1 MFELYLQIISLFKT
15 EDYTKPKRVKTTY
28 GNGKKPNT
36 LKIQKQSAEDNII
49 KNIRNFFK
57 LKIENESMKDRIIRN
72 IKIFFEKEDDYYKLI
87 RISNFWNYIKYESSG
102 NRNKNL
108 SVKEYLD
115 EVKPY

>member
-1 MFELYLQIISLFKT
+1 
-15 EDYTKPKRVKTTY
+15 
-28 GNGKKPNT
+28 
-36 LKIQKQSAEDNII
+36 
-49 KNIRNFFK
+49 
-57 LKIENESMKDRIIRN
+57 MKDRIIRN

-115 EVKPY
+115 EVKPYQKDAIICLQKSGTWRVQLTIVINFVFF